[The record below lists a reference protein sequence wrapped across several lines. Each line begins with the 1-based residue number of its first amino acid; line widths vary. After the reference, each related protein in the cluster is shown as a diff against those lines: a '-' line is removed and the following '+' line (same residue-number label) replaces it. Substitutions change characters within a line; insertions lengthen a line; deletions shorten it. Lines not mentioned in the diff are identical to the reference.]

1 MLSCVYILKQTI
13 PLATTPFLLAKNT
26 PDNLMTW
33 VTLQDDK
40 QTNSPVRAKVEM
52 QNENIA
58 AYYF

>member
-1 MLSCVYILKQTI
+1 MLSCVYILKQI
-13 PLATTPFLLAKNT
+13 IALATTPFLLANNT